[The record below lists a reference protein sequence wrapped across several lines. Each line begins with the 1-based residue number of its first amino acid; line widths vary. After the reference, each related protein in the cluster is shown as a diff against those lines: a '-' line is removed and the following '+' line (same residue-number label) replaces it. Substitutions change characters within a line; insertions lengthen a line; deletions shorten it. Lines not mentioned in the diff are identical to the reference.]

1 MYHIKREVW
10 FGEAKVNRVN
20 YRRLIDQN
28 KVIKN
33 IIKDVFIKM
42 NKGTLSEENI
52 NMYCDN
58 HKQIL
63 NEIDQAYRC
72 MRSLKIMN

>member
-1 MYHIKREVW
+1 MQHIKREVW

-63 NEIDQAYRC
+63 NEIDHAYRC
-72 MRSLKIMN
+72 MR

>member
-1 MYHIKREVW
+1 
-10 FGEAKVNRVN
+10 
-20 YRRLIDQN
+20 
-28 KVIKN
+28 
-33 IIKDVFIKM
+33 M

-63 NEIDQAYRC
+63 NEIDHAYRC